1 MFVKIVVSVNNTN
14 SQTNAQTVKNKYI
27 AHVLVSIG
35 NINFIFYLKV
45 SYLGLNYI
53 AHQPWHATPVLCG
66 TCRSFLKLNLQN
78 IAQMHEEELLSI
90 TSACSSKHC
99 IVINTGI
106 LDLFTLTYR
115 WLDIES
121 LVSIN
126 NNNSH
131 VFINFVI
138 TVTQTTWS
146 VQFAKLLVNFTRNL
160 VSPN

>member
-14 SQTNAQTVKNKYI
+14 SQTNTQTVKNKYI
-27 AHVLVSIG
+27 AHVLVSIE

-53 AHQPWHATPVLCG
+53 AHQPWHATSVLCG

-78 IAQMHEEELLSI
+78 ITQMHEEELLSI
-90 TSACSSKHC
+90 TSACSSKYC

-131 VFINFVI
+131 LFINFV

-160 VSPN
+160 VSLN